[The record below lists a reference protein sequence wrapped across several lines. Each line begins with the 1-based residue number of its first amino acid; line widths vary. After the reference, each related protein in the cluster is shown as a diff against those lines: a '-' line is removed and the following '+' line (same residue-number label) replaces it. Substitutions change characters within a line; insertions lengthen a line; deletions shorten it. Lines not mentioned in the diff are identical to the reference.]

1 MRKTVIAAVAAL
13 VLSVA
18 GLVVGTSASG
28 SGGSDGSDGSGGK
41 DVLEWDV
48 MAGVDAPFTGPT
60 NPIRG
65 MGGGGVPWSV
75 DVAKGELRTNG
86 RLELEVEGL
95 VLTSTG
101 VNPSPT
107 FEARVNCL
115 TKDQPVNGVT
125 RITAPV
131 KTGPEGDAEFDTRVD
146 LPDPCYA
153 PIVFVTNEAGRWF
166 AITGR

>member
-13 VLSVA
+13 MVSLA

-28 SGGSDGSDGSGGK
+28 SGGSGGK

-75 DVAKGELRTNG
+75 DVAKGELRTDG

-107 FEARVNCL
+107 FVARVNCL
-115 TKDQPVNGVT
+115 TGAQPVNGETVS
-125 RITAPV
+125 TAPV
-131 KTGPEGDAEFDTRVD
+131 KTGPEGDAEFDTRVA

-166 AITGR
+166 AVTGR

>member
-1 MRKTVIAAVAAL
+1 MRKTVIAATAAF
-13 VLSVA
+13 VLLLA
-18 GLVVGTSASG
+18 GLAVGTSASG
-28 SGGSDGSDGSGGK
+28 SDGK
-41 DVLEWDV
+41 DVLDWDV

-65 MGGGGVPWSV
+65 IGGGGVPWSV
-75 DVAKGELRTNG
+75 DVAKGELRTDG
-86 RLELEVEGL
+86 RLKLKVEGL

-107 FEARVNCL
+107 FVARVNCL
-115 TKDQPVNGVT
+115 TAAQPVNGETVS
-125 RITAPV
+125 TAPV
-131 KTGPEGDAEFDTRVD
+131 ATGPEGDAEFDTRVT

-166 AITGR
+166 AVTGG

>member
-1 MRKTVIAAVAAL
+1 MRKLGFAAVAAL
-13 VLSVA
+13 VLVLG
-18 GLVVGTSASG
+18 GLVVGGTSASG
-28 SGGSDGSDGSGGK
+28 SAGSD
-41 DVLEWDV
+41 VLKWKV

-65 MGGGGVPWSV
+65 LGGGGLPWSV
-75 DVAKGELRTNG
+75 DRARGELRSDG
-86 RLELEVEGL
+86 RLKLKVKGL

-107 FEARVNCL
+107 FVARVNCL
-115 TKDQPVNGVT
+115 TPAQPVNGETVS
-125 RITAPV
+125 TAPV
-131 KTGPEGDAEFDTRVD
+131 ATDSAGDAKFDAHVN

-166 AITGR
+166 AVTGR

>member
-1 MRKTVIAAVAAL
+1 MKKTVIAATAAL
-13 VLSVA
+13 VLSLA

-28 SGGSDGSDGSGGK
+28 SDGK

-65 MGGGGVPWSV
+65 IGGGGVPWSV
-75 DVAKGELRTNG
+75 DVARGELRTDG
-86 RLELEVEGL
+86 RLELKVEGL

-107 FEARVNCL
+107 FVARVNCL
-115 TKDQPVNGVT
+115 TAAQPVNGETVS
-125 RITAPV
+125 TAPV
-131 KTGPEGDAEFDTRVD
+131 TTGPEGDAEFDTRVA

-166 AITGR
+166 AVTGR

>member
-1 MRKTVIAAVAAL
+1 MRKMVVAAVAAL
-13 VLSVA
+13 VLVLGGLLA
-18 GLVVGTSASG
+18 GGTSAS
-28 SGGSDGSDGSGGK
+28 GSGGK

-65 MGGGGVPWSV
+65 LGGGGVPWSV
-75 DVAKGELRTNG
+75 DRARGELRSDG
-86 RLELEVEGL
+86 RLRLKVEGL

-107 FEARVNCL
+107 FVARVNCL
-115 TKDQPVNGVT
+115 TPAQPLNGETVS
-125 RITAPV
+125 TAPV
-131 KTGPEGDAEFDTRVD
+131 ATDSAGDAKFDAHVN

-166 AITGR
+166 AVTGR